1 MGRYT
6 FSTHIDAPPPVVFDL
21 WTNLER
27 APEWIGGLKKV
38 TDITGPIDVAGTR
51 YTAWFGS
58 MASPTE
64 VLDAER
70 PKRITTRFG
79 SAILKGTNA
88 ATFEPDGTGT
98 KLTQTFETRGIVSA
112 VMAWIFSR
120 GSYSGS
126 FRGELEHFARIAEA
140 EASSPRADAPAGR
153 TYSAKRPR

>member
-6 FSTHIDAPPPVVFDL
+6 FATHIDASPAVVFDL

-27 APEWIGGLKKV
+27 APEWIGGLTKV

-70 PKRITTRFG
+70 PKRIITRFS
-79 SAILKGTNA
+79 SAILKGANA

-98 KLTQTFETRGIVSA
+98 KLTQTFETRGFVSA

-126 FRGELEHFARIAEA
+126 FRGELQHFARLAEA
-140 EASSPRADAPAGR
+140 EEKARR
-153 TYSAKRPR
+153 